1 MGVVNFD
8 IPYFSLLLLLI
19 LAFLLEHNA
28 DEKNMRNIEV
38 KASIKIYLDP
48 PQKKKKK
55 KRLTPKF
62 RPRQKF

>member
-8 IPYFSLLLLLI
+8 IPYFSLLLPLV
-19 LAFLLEHNA
+19 LAFLLEHIA

-48 PQKKKKK
+48 IFPPPRKKKK
-55 KRLTPKF
+55 TPKF
-62 RPRQKF
+62 RLR

>member
-8 IPYFSLLLLLI
+8 IPYFSLLLPLV
-19 LAFLLEHNA
+19 LAFLLEHIA

-48 PQKKKKK
+48 ILPPQKKKKIDAK
-55 KRLTPKF
+55 I
-62 RPRQKF
+62 

>member
-8 IPYFSLLLLLI
+8 IPYFSLLLLLV

-48 PQKKKKK
+48 PQKKEKKK
-55 KRLTPKF
+55 KTHAKI
-62 RPRQKF
+62 